1 MIFLKIEHNITNL
14 YTLLFVPHGKLKTIF
29 MIYEPSD
36 FLVRLEFDKIIEL
49 ITNNCLGNLG
59 IEQAQLIA
67 PELHLALIEKR
78 LNEVSEFMRGIQHA
92 DTINLSNYEDI
103 RDDLKMLAIEDYVL
117 PEEGFKRISKQ
128 LYSVSTVY
136 RYFTA
141 ERTLVYPN
149 LYNIIKSLDFD
160 FAIAKEIDK
169 VLDSD
174 GNIRPDASPELGR
187 IRRSM
192 QFKMKELDKVFRQII
207 QDYRGKGWLTDNLE
221 GYRNGRRVLSVPSEH
236 KRKIRGIIHDESAT
250 GRTTFIEPEGVID
263 INNDV
268 FDLEQEERKEIYRIL
283 KALSAFL
290 RPYAPGFKVFQ
301 DVLIQFDLIQ
311 AKSRVSLKLKA
322 TKPIVKDLPIIKIYK
337 GRHPLLFLKN
347 VVQGKPTV
355 PFSLTLGEKN
365 RILVLSGPNAGGKS
379 ITMKSLGL
387 LQLMVQSG
395 LPVPA
400 DPLSEFG
407 IFNEFF
413 ADIGDQQSI
422 EDDLS
427 TYSSRLINMN
437 SFIRKSG
444 RKSLLLIDEFGS
456 GTDPQFG
463 GAIAE
468 SILRELNT
476 KEVVGVITTHYSNL
490 KIFAYNTEGI
500 INGCMAYDMD
510 NLTPTYHFIEGKP
523 GSSYAFEIA
532 LKSGLP
538 DNVIT
543 YAQSRTRKSEKEV
556 DELLV
561 DLQKEKQTVKESLVA
576 LKEKQDLLDKLVR
589 GYESMQKDYEFRRK
603 RFKLEQKQQEL
614 QDTGLVNKEV
624 ERLIKEIK
632 EEKNIE
638 KARELAIRLREERAK
653 KVLEVEDLKEELYYG
668 SNAEGASN
676 ILKIGDYVRLRSGG
690 AVGLLTGINK
700 EKANVLMGDL
710 TLIIDVRDLEKGP
723 EPLDKKLKSLHFDT
737 IQKIAAFE
745 NKLDIRGMRMQEAL
759 QVVESYI
766 DSALMNSS
774 SQIEIIHGKGDGILR
789 KAVRKKLKEY
799 RVEMEISHPDPKL
812 GGDGV
817 TLVAIK

>member
-1 MIFLKIEHNITNL
+1 MT
-14 YTLLFVPHGKLKTIF
+14 
-29 MIYEPSD
+29 YEPSD

-49 ITNNCLGNLG
+49 IANNCLGNLG
-59 IEQAQLIA
+59 IEQAHLIA

-136 RYFTA
+136 RYFTT

-283 KALSAFL
+283 KTLSAFL
-290 RPYAPGFKVFQ
+290 RPYAPGFKVYQ

-322 TKPIVKDLPIIKIYK
+322 TKPIVKDLPMIKIYK

-347 VVQGKPTV
+347 VVLGKPTV

-476 KEVVGVITTHYSNL
+476 KQVVGVITTHYSNL

-561 DLQKEKQTVKESLVA
+561 DLQKEKQTVKESLV
-576 LKEKQDLLDKLVR
+576 
-589 GYESMQKDYEFRRK
+589 
-603 RFKLEQKQQEL
+603 
-614 QDTGLVNKEV
+614 
-624 ERLIKEIK
+624 
-632 EEKNIE
+632 
-638 KARELAIRLREERAK
+638 AIRLREERAK

>member
-1 MIFLKIEHNITNL
+1 
-14 YTLLFVPHGKLKTIF
+14 

-49 ITNNCLGNLG
+49 IAKNCLGDLG
-59 IEQAQLIA
+59 IEQAHFIS
-67 PELHLALIEKR
+67 PELNLLLIETR
-78 LNEVSEFMRGIQHA
+78 LHEVAEFMRGIQHA
-92 DTINLSNYEDI
+92 DTLNLSNYEDI

-117 PEEGFKRISKQ
+117 PEDGCKRISRQ
-128 LYSVSTVY
+128 LYSIAAIY
-136 RYFTA
+136 RYFNA
-141 ERTLVYPN
+141 ERALIYPN
-149 LYNIIKSLDFD
+149 LYSIIKSLHFD
-160 FAIAKEIDK
+160 FAISKEIDK
-169 VLDSD
+169 VIDAD

-187 IRRSM
+187 IRRSI
-192 QFKMKELDKVFRQII
+192 QFKMKELDKVFRHII
-207 QDYRGKGWLTDNLE
+207 QDYRNKGWLTDNLE

-250 GRTTFIEPEGVID
+250 GRTTYIEPEGVID
-263 INNDV
+263 INNDI

-290 RPYAPGFKVFQ
+290 RPYAHGFKVFQ
-301 DVLIQFDLIQ
+301 DVLVQFDLIQ
-311 AKSRVSLKLKA
+311 AKARFSLKLKA
-322 TKPIVKDLPIIKIYK
+322 QMPIIKDLPRVKVVK
-337 GRHPLLFLKN
+337 GIHPLLFLKN
-347 VVQGKPTV
+347 ADTGKPTV

-365 RILVLSGPNAGGKS
+365 RMLVLSGPNAGGKS

-437 SFIRKSG
+437 TFIRNSG
-444 RKSLLLIDEFGS
+444 EKSLLLIDEFGS

-463 GAIAE
+463 GSIAE
-468 SILRELNT
+468 GILKELNE
-476 KEVVGVITTHYSNL
+476 KKVVGVITTHYSNL

-500 INGCMAYDMD
+500 INGCMAYDME
-510 NLTPTYHFIEGKP
+510 NLTPTYQFVEGKP

-532 LKSGLP
+532 QKSGLSEK
-538 DNVIT
+538 VIK

-561 DLQKEKQTVKESLVA
+561 ELQKEKQSVRDSLQA
-576 LKEKQDLLDKLVR
+576 LKEKQELLDKLVK

-603 RFKLEQKQQEL
+603 KFKLEQKQQEL
-614 QDTGLVNKEV
+614 QDTGNVNKEV

-638 KARELAIRLREERAK
+638 KARELAIKLREERARK
-653 KVLEVEDLKEELYYG
+653 LQEIENLKEDLYYG
-668 SNAEGASN
+668 SNADGESN
-676 ILKIGDYVRLRSGG
+676 TLKTGDYVRLRSGG
-690 AVGLLTGINK
+690 AVGLLMDIDK
-700 EKANVLMGDL
+700 EKATVLMGDL
-710 TLIIDVRDLEKGP
+710 TLFIDVRDLEKGP
-723 EPLDKKLKSLHFDT
+723 EPLDKRPRSLNFDT
-737 IQKIAAFE
+737 VKQVAGFE
-745 NKLDIRGMRMQEAL
+745 SKLDIRGMRMQEAL
-759 QVVESYI
+759 QVVETYM
-766 DSALMNSS
+766 DTALMNSAS
-774 SQIEIIHGKGDGILR
+774 KIEIIHGKGDGILR
-789 KAVRKKLKEY
+789 KAVRKKLREY
-799 RVEMEISHPDPKL
+799 RVEMDISHPDPTL

-817 TLVAIK
+817 TLVDIK

>member
-1 MIFLKIEHNITNL
+1 MT
-14 YTLLFVPHGKLKTIF
+14 
-29 MIYEPSD
+29 YEPSD

-49 ITNNCLGNLG
+49 IANNCLGNLG
-59 IEQAQLIA
+59 IEQSHLIA
-67 PELHLALIEKR
+67 PELNLTFIENR

-128 LYSVSTVY
+128 LYSVSMVY

-141 ERTLVYPN
+141 ERTLIYPN
-149 LYNIIKSLDFD
+149 LYNIIKSLHFD

-192 QFKMKELDKVFRQII
+192 HFKMKELDKVFRQII

-283 KALSAFL
+283 KTLSAFL

-322 TKPIVKDLPIIKIYK
+322 TKPIVKDLPMIKIYK

-347 VVQGKPTV
+347 VVLGKPTV

-444 RKSLLLIDEFGS
+444 KRSLLLIDEFGS

-638 KARELAIRLREERAK
+638 KARELAIKLREERAK

-737 IQKIAAFE
+737 IQKIATFE

>member
-1 MIFLKIEHNITNL
+1 MT
-14 YTLLFVPHGKLKTIF
+14 
-29 MIYEPSD
+29 YEPSD

-49 ITNNCLGNLG
+49 IGNNCLGNLG
-59 IEQAQLIA
+59 IEQSHLIA
-67 PELHLALIEKR
+67 PELNLTFIENR

-128 LYSVSTVY
+128 LYSVSMVY

-141 ERTLVYPN
+141 ERTLIYPN
-149 LYNIIKSLDFD
+149 LYNIIKSLHFD

-283 KALSAFL
+283 KTLSAFL

-322 TKPIVKDLPIIKIYK
+322 TKPIVKDLPMIKIYK

-347 VVQGKPTV
+347 VVLGKPTV

-444 RKSLLLIDEFGS
+444 KRSLLLIDEFGS

-638 KARELAIRLREERAK
+638 KARELAIKLREERAK

-737 IQKIAAFE
+737 IQKIATFE

>member
-1 MIFLKIEHNITNL
+1 M
-14 YTLLFVPHGKLKTIF
+14 
-29 MIYEPSD
+29 
-36 FLVRLEFDKIIEL
+36 
-49 ITNNCLGNLG
+49 
-59 IEQAQLIA
+59 
-67 PELHLALIEKR
+67 
-78 LNEVSEFMRGIQHA
+78 
-92 DTINLSNYEDI
+92 
-103 RDDLKMLAIEDYVL
+103 
-117 PEEGFKRISKQ
+117 
-128 LYSVSTVY
+128 
-136 RYFTA
+136 
-141 ERTLVYPN
+141 
-149 LYNIIKSLDFD
+149 
-160 FAIAKEIDK
+160 
-169 VLDSD
+169 
-174 GNIRPDASPELGR
+174 
-187 IRRSM
+187 
-192 QFKMKELDKVFRQII
+192 
-207 QDYRGKGWLTDNLE
+207 
-221 GYRNGRRVLSVPSEH
+221 
-236 KRKIRGIIHDESAT
+236 
-250 GRTTFIEPEGVID
+250 
-263 INNDV
+263 
-268 FDLEQEERKEIYRIL
+268 
-283 KALSAFL
+283 
-290 RPYAPGFKVFQ
+290 
-301 DVLIQFDLIQ
+301 
-311 AKSRVSLKLKA
+311 
-322 TKPIVKDLPIIKIYK
+322 
-337 GRHPLLFLKN
+337 
-347 VVQGKPTV
+347 
-355 PFSLTLGEKN
+355 
-365 RILVLSGPNAGGKS
+365 
-379 ITMKSLGL
+379 
-387 LQLMVQSG
+387 
-395 LPVPA
+395 
-400 DPLSEFG
+400 
-407 IFNEFF
+407 
-413 ADIGDQQSI
+413 
-422 EDDLS
+422 
-427 TYSSRLINMN
+427 
-437 SFIRKSG
+437 
-444 RKSLLLIDEFGS
+444 LIDEFGS

-638 KARELAIRLREERAK
+638 KARELAIKLREERAK

-737 IQKIAAFE
+737 IQKIATFE

>member
-1 MIFLKIEHNITNL
+1 
-14 YTLLFVPHGKLKTIF
+14 

-49 ITNNCLGNLG
+49 IAKNCLGDLG
-59 IEQAQLIA
+59 IEQAHFIS
-67 PELHLALIEKR
+67 PELNLLLIETR
-78 LNEVSEFMRGIQHA
+78 LHEVAEFMRGIQHA
-92 DTINLSNYEDI
+92 DTLNLSNYEDI

-117 PEEGFKRISKQ
+117 PEDGCKRISRQ
-128 LYSVSTVY
+128 LYSIAAIY
-136 RYFTA
+136 RYFNA
-141 ERTLVYPN
+141 ERAIIYPN
-149 LYNIIKSLDFD
+149 LYSIIKSLHFD
-160 FAIAKEIDK
+160 FAISKEIDK
-169 VLDSD
+169 VIDAD

-187 IRRSM
+187 IRRSI
-192 QFKMKELDKVFRQII
+192 QFKMKELDKVFRHII
-207 QDYRGKGWLTDNLE
+207 QDYRNKGWLTDNLE
-221 GYRNGRRVLSVPSEH
+221 GYRNGRRVLTVPSEH

-250 GRTTFIEPEGVID
+250 GRTTYIEPEGVID
-263 INNDV
+263 INNDI

-290 RPYAPGFKVFQ
+290 RPYAHGFKVFQ
-301 DVLIQFDLIQ
+301 DVLVQFDLIQ
-311 AKSRVSLKLKA
+311 AKARFSLKLKA
-322 TKPIVKDLPIIKIYK
+322 QMPIIKDLPRVKVIK

-347 VVQGKPTV
+347 ADTGKPTV

-365 RILVLSGPNAGGKS
+365 RMLVLSGPNAGGKS

-437 SFIRKSG
+437 TFIRNSG
-444 RKSLLLIDEFGS
+444 EKSLLLIDEFGS

-463 GAIAE
+463 GSIAE
-468 SILRELNT
+468 GILKELNE
-476 KEVVGVITTHYSNL
+476 KKVVGVITTHYSNL

-500 INGCMAYDMD
+500 INGCMAYDME
-510 NLTPTYHFIEGKP
+510 NLTPTYQFVEGKP

-532 LKSGLP
+532 QKSGLSEK
-538 DNVIT
+538 VIK

-561 DLQKEKQTVKESLVA
+561 ELQKEKQSVRDSLQA
-576 LKEKQDLLDKLVR
+576 LKEKQELLDKLVK

-603 RFKLEQKQQEL
+603 KFKLEQKQQEL
-614 QDTGLVNKEV
+614 QDTGNVNKEV

-638 KARELAIRLREERAK
+638 KARELAIKLREERARK
-653 KVLEVEDLKEELYYG
+653 LQEVENLKEDLYYG
-668 SNAEGASN
+668 SNADGESN
-676 ILKIGDYVRLRSGG
+676 TLKTGDYVRLRSGG
-690 AVGLLTGINK
+690 AVGLLMDIDK
-700 EKANVLMGDL
+700 EKATVLMGDL
-710 TLIIDVRDLEKGP
+710 TLFIDVRDLEKGP
-723 EPLDKKLKSLHFDT
+723 EPLDKRPRSLNFDT
-737 IQKIAAFE
+737 VKQVAGFE
-745 NKLDIRGMRMQEAL
+745 SKLDIRGMRMQEAL
-759 QVVESYI
+759 QVVETYM
-766 DSALMNSS
+766 DTALMNSAS
-774 SQIEIIHGKGDGILR
+774 KIEIIHGKGDGILR
-789 KAVRKKLKEY
+789 KAVRKKLREY
-799 RVEMEISHPDPKL
+799 RVEMDISHPDPTL

-817 TLVAIK
+817 TLVDIK

>member
-1 MIFLKIEHNITNL
+1 MT
-14 YTLLFVPHGKLKTIF
+14 
-29 MIYEPSD
+29 YEPSD

-49 ITNNCLGNLG
+49 IANNCLGNLG
-59 IEQAQLIA
+59 IEQAHLIA
-67 PELHLALIEKR
+67 PELNLALIEKS

-92 DTINLSNYEDI
+92 DTINLANYEDI
-103 RDDLKMLAIEDYVL
+103 REDLKMLAIEDYVL

-136 RYFTA
+136 RYFTT

-149 LYNIIKSLDFD
+149 LYNIIKFLDFD

-311 AKSRVSLKLKA
+311 AKSRISLKLKA
-322 TKPIVKDLPIIKIYK
+322 TKPIIRDLPMIKIYK
-337 GRHPLLFLKN
+337 GRHPLLLLKN
-347 VVQGKPTV
+347 AVLGKPTV

-490 KIFAYNTEGI
+490 KIFAYNTDGI

-538 DNVIT
+538 ENVIT

-561 DLQKEKQTVKESLVA
+561 DLQKEKQSVKESLLA

-638 KARELAIRLREERAK
+638 KARELAIKLREERAK

-668 SNAEGASN
+668 SNADGASN
-676 ILKIGDYVRLRSGG
+676 ILKMGDYVRLRSGG

-774 SQIEIIHGKGDGILR
+774 SQLEIIHGKGDGILR

-817 TLVAIK
+817 TLIEIK

>member
-1 MIFLKIEHNITNL
+1 
-14 YTLLFVPHGKLKTIF
+14 

-49 ITNNCLGNLG
+49 IAKNCLGDLG
-59 IEQAQLIA
+59 IEQAHFIS
-67 PELHLALIEKR
+67 PELNLLLIETR
-78 LNEVSEFMRGIQHA
+78 LHEVAEFMRGIQHA
-92 DTINLSNYEDI
+92 DTLNLSNYEDI

-117 PEEGFKRISKQ
+117 PEDGCKRISRQ
-128 LYSVSTVY
+128 LYSIAAIY
-136 RYFTA
+136 RYFNA
-141 ERTLVYPN
+141 ERAIIYPN
-149 LYNIIKSLDFD
+149 LYSIIKSLHFD
-160 FAIAKEIDK
+160 FAISKEIDK
-169 VLDSD
+169 VIDAD

-187 IRRSM
+187 IRRSI
-192 QFKMKELDKVFRQII
+192 QFKMKELDKVFRHII
-207 QDYRGKGWLTDNLE
+207 QDYRNKGWLTDNLE

-250 GRTTFIEPEGVID
+250 GRTTYIEPEGVID
-263 INNDV
+263 INNDI

-290 RPYAPGFKVFQ
+290 RPYAHGFKVFQ
-301 DVLIQFDLIQ
+301 DVLVQFDLIQ
-311 AKSRVSLKLKA
+311 AKARFSLKLKA
-322 TKPIVKDLPIIKIYK
+322 QMPIIKDLPRVKVVK

-347 VVQGKPTV
+347 ADTGKPTV

-365 RILVLSGPNAGGKS
+365 RMLVLSGPNAGGKS

-437 SFIRKSG
+437 TFIRNSG
-444 RKSLLLIDEFGS
+444 EKSLLLIDEFGS

-463 GAIAE
+463 GSIAE
-468 SILRELNT
+468 GILKELNE
-476 KEVVGVITTHYSNL
+476 KKVVGVITTHYSNL

-500 INGCMAYDMD
+500 INGCMAYDME
-510 NLTPTYHFIEGKP
+510 NLTPTYQFVEGKP

-532 LKSGLP
+532 QKSGLSE
-538 DNVIT
+538 NIIK

-561 DLQKEKQTVKESLVA
+561 ELQKEKQSVRDSLQA
-576 LKEKQDLLDKLVR
+576 LKEKQELLDKLVK

-603 RFKLEQKQQEL
+603 KFKLEQKQQEL
-614 QDTGLVNKEV
+614 QDTGNVNKEV

-638 KARELAIRLREERAK
+638 KARELAIKLREERARK
-653 KVLEVEDLKEELYYG
+653 LQEVENLKEDLYYG
-668 SNAEGASN
+668 SNADGESN
-676 ILKIGDYVRLRSGG
+676 TLKTGDYVRLRSGG
-690 AVGLLTGINK
+690 AVGLLMDIDK
-700 EKANVLMGDL
+700 EKATVLMGDL
-710 TLIIDVRDLEKGP
+710 TLFIDVRDLEKGP
-723 EPLDKKLKSLHFDT
+723 EPLDKRPRSLNFDT
-737 IQKIAAFE
+737 VKQVAGFE
-745 NKLDIRGMRMQEAL
+745 SKLDIRGMRMQEAL
-759 QVVESYI
+759 QVVETYM
-766 DSALMNSS
+766 DTALMNSAS
-774 SQIEIIHGKGDGILR
+774 KIEIIHGKGDGILR
-789 KAVRKKLKEY
+789 KAVRKKLREY
-799 RVEMEISHPDPKL
+799 RVEMDISHPDPTL

-817 TLVAIK
+817 TLVDIK

>member
-1 MIFLKIEHNITNL
+1 
-14 YTLLFVPHGKLKTIF
+14 

-49 ITNNCLGNLG
+49 IARNCFGDLGV
-59 IEQAQLIA
+59 EQAHLIA
-67 PELHLALIEKR
+67 PEQNLELIEIK
-78 LNEVSEFMRGIQHA
+78 LNEVAEFLRGIQHA
-92 DTINLSNYEDI
+92 DVLNLSQYEDI

-117 PEEGFKRISKQ
+117 PEDGFKRISRQ
-128 LYSVSTVY
+128 LSSMATIY
-136 RYFTA
+136 RYFIS
-141 ERTLVYPN
+141 ERTQVYPN
-149 LYNIIKSLDFD
+149 LYNIIRSLHFD
-160 FAIAKEIDK
+160 FAISKEIDK
-169 VLDSD
+169 VLDSE

-187 IRRSM
+187 IRRSI
-192 QFKMKELDKVFRQII
+192 QFKVKELDKVFRHII
-207 QDYRGKGWLTDNLE
+207 QDYRNKGWLTDNLE

-263 INNDV
+263 INNDI

-283 KALSAFL
+283 KNLSAFL
-290 RPYAPGFKVFQ
+290 RPYATGFKVFQ

-311 AKSRVSLKLKA
+311 AKARLSQKLNA
-322 TKPIVKDLPIIKIYK
+322 QRPIIKDLPSIKIIK
-337 GRHPLLFLKN
+337 GRHPLLLLKN
-347 VVQGKPTV
+347 RVLGKSTI
-355 PFSLTLGEKN
+355 PFSLNLGEKN

-387 LQLMVQSG
+387 LQIMVQSG
-395 LPVPA
+395 LLVPT

-437 SFIRKSG
+437 TFIRHSG
-444 RKSLLLIDEFGS
+444 KRSLLLIDEFGS

-463 GAIAE
+463 GSIAE
-468 SILRELNT
+468 AILKELNE
-476 KEVVGVITTHYSNL
+476 KKVVGVITTHYSNL
-490 KIFAYNTEGI
+490 KIFAYNSEGI
-500 INGCMAYDMD
+500 INGCMAYDME

-532 LKSGLP
+532 QKSGLP
-538 DNVIT
+538 EHVIK
-543 YAQSRTRKSEKEV
+543 YAQSRTRKNEKEV

-561 DLQKEKQTVKESLVA
+561 DLQKEKQTVRESLLE

-614 QDTGLVNKEV
+614 QDTGNVNKEV

-638 KARELAIRLREERAK
+638 KARELAIKLREERAK
-653 KVLEVEDLKEELYYG
+653 KMLEVNQLKEEIYYG
-668 SNAEGASN
+668 SNAEGKSN
-676 ILKIGDYVRLRSGG
+676 ILNAGDYVRLRSGG
-690 AVGLLTGINK
+690 AVGLLIAM
-700 EKANVLMGDL
+700 EKDKATVLMGDL
-710 TLIIDVRDLEKGP
+710 KLLIDIRDLEKGP
-723 EPLDKKLKSLHFDT
+723 EPLDKKLKSLNFDT
-737 IQKIAAFE
+737 IKQVAGFE

-759 QVVESYI
+759 QVVETYI
-766 DSALMNSS
+766 DSALMNSA

>member
-1 MIFLKIEHNITNL
+1 MT
-14 YTLLFVPHGKLKTIF
+14 
-29 MIYEPSD
+29 YEPSD

-49 ITNNCLGNLG
+49 IANNCLGNLG
-59 IEQAQLIA
+59 IEQAHLIS
-67 PELHLALIEKR
+67 PELNLTLIENR
-78 LNEVSEFMRGIQHA
+78 LNEVSEFMRGIQQA

-128 LYSVSTVY
+128 LYSVSMVY

-141 ERTLVYPN
+141 ERTLIYPN
-149 LYNIIKSLDFD
+149 LYNIIKSLHFD

-311 AKSRVSLKLKA
+311 AKARISLKLKA
-322 TKPIVKDLPIIKIYK
+322 TKPIVKDLPMIKIYK

-347 VVQGKPTV
+347 IVLGKPTV

-444 RKSLLLIDEFGS
+444 KKSLLLIDEFGS

-490 KIFAYNTEGI
+490 KIFAYNTDGI

-538 DNVIT
+538 QNVIT

-638 KARELAIRLREERAK
+638 KARELAIKLREERAK

>member
-1 MIFLKIEHNITNL
+1 MT
-14 YTLLFVPHGKLKTIF
+14 
-29 MIYEPSD
+29 YEPSD

-49 ITNNCLGNLG
+49 IANNCLGNLG
-59 IEQAQLIA
+59 IEQAHLIS
-67 PELHLALIEKR
+67 PELNLTLIENR

-322 TKPIVKDLPIIKIYK
+322 TKPIVKDLPMIKIYK

-347 VVQGKPTV
+347 VVLGKPTV
-355 PFSLTLGEKN
+355 PFSLTLGENN

-444 RKSLLLIDEFGS
+444 KKSLLLIDEFGS

-668 SNAEGASN
+668 SNADGVSN

-737 IQKIAAFE
+737 IQKIATFE

>member
-1 MIFLKIEHNITNL
+1 MT
-14 YTLLFVPHGKLKTIF
+14 
-29 MIYEPSD
+29 YEPSD

-49 ITNNCLGNLG
+49 IANNCLGNLG
-59 IEQAQLIA
+59 IEQAHLIA
-67 PELHLALIEKR
+67 PELNLTFIENR

-128 LYSVSTVY
+128 LYSVSMVY

-141 ERTLVYPN
+141 ERTLIYPN
-149 LYNIIKSLDFD
+149 LYNIIKSLHFD

-283 KALSAFL
+283 KTLSAFL

-322 TKPIVKDLPIIKIYK
+322 TKPIVKDLPMIKIYK

-347 VVQGKPTV
+347 VVLGKPTV

-444 RKSLLLIDEFGS
+444 KRSLLLIDEFGS

-638 KARELAIRLREERAK
+638 KARELAIKLREERAK

-737 IQKIAAFE
+737 IQKIATFE

>member
-1 MIFLKIEHNITNL
+1 
-14 YTLLFVPHGKLKTIF
+14 

-49 ITNNCLGNLG
+49 IAKNCLGDLG
-59 IEQAQLIA
+59 IEQAHFIS
-67 PELHLALIEKR
+67 PELNLLLIETR
-78 LNEVSEFMRGIQHA
+78 LHEVAEFMRGIQHA
-92 DTINLSNYEDI
+92 DTLNLSNYEDI

-117 PEEGFKRISKQ
+117 PEDGCKRISRQ
-128 LYSVSTVY
+128 LYSIAAIY
-136 RYFTA
+136 RYFNA
-141 ERTLVYPN
+141 ERAIIYPN
-149 LYNIIKSLDFD
+149 LYSIIKSLHFD
-160 FAIAKEIDK
+160 FAISKEIDK
-169 VLDSD
+169 VIDAD

-187 IRRSM
+187 IRRSI
-192 QFKMKELDKVFRQII
+192 QFKMKELDKVFRHII
-207 QDYRGKGWLTDNLE
+207 QDYRNKGWLTDNLE

-250 GRTTFIEPEGVID
+250 GRTTYIEPEGVID
-263 INNDV
+263 INNDI

-290 RPYAPGFKVFQ
+290 RPYAHGFKVFQ
-301 DVLIQFDLIQ
+301 DVLVQFDLIQ
-311 AKSRVSLKLKA
+311 AKARFSLKLKA
-322 TKPIVKDLPIIKIYK
+322 QMPIIKDLPRVKVVK

-347 VVQGKPTV
+347 ADTGKPTV

-365 RILVLSGPNAGGKS
+365 RMLVLSGPNAGGKS

-437 SFIRKSG
+437 TFIRNSG
-444 RKSLLLIDEFGS
+444 EKSLLLIDEFGS

-463 GAIAE
+463 GSIAE
-468 SILRELNT
+468 GILKELNE
-476 KEVVGVITTHYSNL
+476 KKVVGVITTHYSNL

-500 INGCMAYDMD
+500 INGCMAYDME
-510 NLTPTYHFIEGKP
+510 NLTPTYQFVEGKP

-532 LKSGLP
+532 QKSGLSEK
-538 DNVIT
+538 VIK

-561 DLQKEKQTVKESLVA
+561 ELQKEKQSVRDSLQA
-576 LKEKQDLLDKLVR
+576 LKEKQELLDKLVK

-603 RFKLEQKQQEL
+603 KFKLEQKQQEL
-614 QDTGLVNKEV
+614 QDTGNVNKEV

-638 KARELAIRLREERAK
+638 KARELAIKLREERARK
-653 KVLEVEDLKEELYYG
+653 LQEVENLKEDLYYG
-668 SNAEGASN
+668 SNADGESN
-676 ILKIGDYVRLRSGG
+676 TLKTGDYVRLRSGG
-690 AVGLLTGINK
+690 AVGLLMDIDK
-700 EKANVLMGDL
+700 EKATVLMGDL
-710 TLIIDVRDLEKGP
+710 TLFIDVRDLEKGP
-723 EPLDKKLKSLHFDT
+723 EPLDKRPRSLNFDT
-737 IQKIAAFE
+737 VKQVAGFE
-745 NKLDIRGMRMQEAL
+745 SKLDIRGMRMQEAM
-759 QVVESYI
+759 QVVETYM
-766 DSALMNSS
+766 DTALMNSAS
-774 SQIEIIHGKGDGILR
+774 KIEIIHGKGDGILR
-789 KAVRKKLKEY
+789 KAVRKKLREY
-799 RVEMEISHPDPKL
+799 RVEMDISHPDPTL

-817 TLVAIK
+817 TLVDIK

>member
-1 MIFLKIEHNITNL
+1 MT
-14 YTLLFVPHGKLKTIF
+14 
-29 MIYEPSD
+29 YEPSD

-49 ITNNCLGNLG
+49 IANNCLGNLG
-59 IEQAQLIA
+59 IEQAHLIA
-67 PELHLALIEKR
+67 PELNLTFIENR

-128 LYSVSTVY
+128 LYSVSMVY

-141 ERTLVYPN
+141 ERTLIYPN
-149 LYNIIKSLDFD
+149 LYNIIKSLHFD

-283 KALSAFL
+283 KTLSAFL

-322 TKPIVKDLPIIKIYK
+322 TKPIVKDLPMIKIYK

-347 VVQGKPTV
+347 VVLGKPTV

-444 RKSLLLIDEFGS
+444 KRSLLLIDEFGS

-668 SNAEGASN
+668 SNAEGSSN

-737 IQKIAAFE
+737 IQKIATFE

-759 QVVESYI
+759 QVVETYI

>member
-1 MIFLKIEHNITNL
+1 
-14 YTLLFVPHGKLKTIF
+14 

-49 ITNNCLGNLG
+49 IANNCLGDLG
-59 IEQAQLIA
+59 IEQAHFISPNLD
-67 PELHLALIEKR
+67 LLAIEKS
-78 LNEVSEFMRGIQHA
+78 LHEVAEFMRGIQHS
-92 DTINLSNYEDI
+92 DILNLTNYEDI
-103 RDDLKMLAIEDYVL
+103 KDDLKMLAIEDYVL
-117 PEEGFKRISKQ
+117 PEEGFKRISRQ
-128 LYSVSTVY
+128 LYSIASIY
-136 RYFTA
+136 RYFNA
-141 ERTLVYPN
+141 DRALVYPN
-149 LYNIIKSLDFD
+149 LYNIIKNLPFD

-169 VLDSD
+169 VIDAD

-192 QFKMKELDKVFRQII
+192 QFKLKELDKVFRKII
-207 QDYRGKGWLTDNLE
+207 QEYRSKGWLTDNLE

-250 GRTTFIEPEGVID
+250 GRTTFIEPEGVIE

-290 RPYAPGFKVFQ
+290 RPYAPGLQAFQ
-301 DVLIQFDLIQ
+301 DILVQFDLIQ
-311 AKSRVSLKLKA
+311 AKARLSLKLKSQ
-322 TKPIVKDLPIIKIYK
+322 KPIIKDLPVVKIVK
-337 GRHPLLFLKN
+337 GCHPLLYLKN
-347 VVQGKPTV
+347 ISVGKPTI

-437 SFIRKSG
+437 SFIRQSTE
-444 RKSLLLIDEFGS
+444 RSLLLIDEFGS

-463 GAIAE
+463 GSIAE
-468 SILRELNT
+468 SILKALNGMR
-476 KEVVGVITTHYSNL
+476 VVGVITTHYANL
-490 KIFAYNTEGI
+490 KIFAYNTDGI
-500 INGCMAYDMD
+500 INGCMAYDME
-510 NLTPTYHFIEGKP
+510 NLTPTYHFIEGNP

-532 LKSGLP
+532 QKSGLP
-538 DNVIT
+538 ESIIK
-543 YAQSRTRKSEKEV
+543 YAQSRTKKSEKEV

-561 DLQKEKQTVKESLVA
+561 DLQKEKQAVGESLQA
-576 LKEKQDLLDKLVR
+576 LKEKQELLDKLIK

-603 RFKLEQKQQEL
+603 KFRLEQKQQAL
-614 QDTGLVNKEV
+614 QDSGNVNKEV

-638 KARELAIRLREERAK
+638 KARELAIKLREERAK
-653 KVLEVEDLKEELYYG
+653 KLSEVDNLKAELYYG
-668 SNAEGASN
+668 VNANGDAN
-676 ILKIGDYVRLRSGG
+676 TLQTGDYVRLRSGG
-690 AVGLLTGINK
+690 AVGLLIAMNK
-700 EKANVLMGDL
+700 EKATVMMGDL
-710 TLIIDVRDLEKGP
+710 TLLIDIRDLEKGP
-723 EPLDKKLKSLHFDT
+723 EPLDKKSKSLHFDT
-737 IQKIAAFE
+737 IKQAAGFE
-745 NKLDIRGMRMQEAL
+745 SKLDIRGMRMQEAL
-759 QVVESYI
+759 QVVETYM
-766 DSALMNSS
+766 DTALMNSAS
-774 SQIEIIHGKGDGILR
+774 KIEIIHGKGDGVLR

-799 RVEMEISHPDPKL
+799 RVEMDISHPDPKL

-817 TLVAIK
+817 TVVDIK

>member
-1 MIFLKIEHNITNL
+1 MT
-14 YTLLFVPHGKLKTIF
+14 
-29 MIYEPSD
+29 YEPSD

-49 ITNNCLGNLG
+49 IANNCLGDLG
-59 IEQAQLIA
+59 IEQAHHIG
-67 PELHLALIEKR
+67 PELNLSLIEKR

-128 LYSVSTVY
+128 LHSVSTVY
-136 RYFTA
+136 RYFNT

-169 VLDSD
+169 VLDSE

-311 AKSRVSLKLKA
+311 AKSRISLKLKA
-322 TKPIVKDLPIIKIYK
+322 TKPIIKDLPFIKIYK

-347 VVQGKPTV
+347 VVLGKPTV

-407 IFNEFF
+407 IFKEFF

-444 RKSLLLIDEFGS
+444 SKSLLLIDEFGS

-476 KEVVGVITTHYSNL
+476 KGVVGVITTHYSNL

-532 LKSGLP
+532 SKSGLP

-561 DLQKEKQTVKESLVA
+561 DLQKEKQTVRDSLVA

-668 SNAEGASN
+668 SNAEGSSN
-676 ILKIGDYVRLRSGG
+676 ILKMGDYVRLRSGG

-737 IQKIAAFE
+737 IQKIASFE

-774 SQIEIIHGKGDGILR
+774 SQLEIIHGKGDGILR

-817 TLVAIK
+817 TLIEIK

>member
-1 MIFLKIEHNITNL
+1 
-14 YTLLFVPHGKLKTIF
+14 

-49 ITNNCLGNLG
+49 IAKNCLGDLG
-59 IEQAQLIA
+59 IEQAHFIS
-67 PELHLALIEKR
+67 PELNLLLIETR
-78 LNEVSEFMRGIQHA
+78 LHEVAEFMRGIQHA
-92 DTINLSNYEDI
+92 DTLNLSNYEDI

-117 PEEGFKRISKQ
+117 LEDGCKRISRQ
-128 LYSVSTVY
+128 LYSIAAIY
-136 RYFTA
+136 RYFNA
-141 ERTLVYPN
+141 ERAIIYPN
-149 LYNIIKSLDFD
+149 LYSIIKSLHFD
-160 FAIAKEIDK
+160 FAISKEIDK
-169 VLDSD
+169 VIDAD

-187 IRRSM
+187 IRRSI
-192 QFKMKELDKVFRQII
+192 QFKMKELDKVFRHII
-207 QDYRGKGWLTDNLE
+207 QDYRNKGWLTDNLE

-250 GRTTFIEPEGVID
+250 GRTTYIEPEGVID
-263 INNDV
+263 INNDI

-290 RPYAPGFKVFQ
+290 RPYAHGFKVFQ
-301 DVLIQFDLIQ
+301 DVLVQFDLIQ
-311 AKSRVSLKLKA
+311 AKARFSLKLKA
-322 TKPIVKDLPIIKIYK
+322 QMPIIKDLPRVKVVK

-347 VVQGKPTV
+347 ADTGKPTV

-365 RILVLSGPNAGGKS
+365 RMLVLSGPNAGGKS

-437 SFIRKSG
+437 TFIRNSG
-444 RKSLLLIDEFGS
+444 EKSLLLIDEFGS

-463 GAIAE
+463 GSIAE
-468 SILRELNT
+468 GILKELNE
-476 KEVVGVITTHYSNL
+476 KKVVGVITTHYSNL

-500 INGCMAYDMD
+500 INGCMAYDME
-510 NLTPTYHFIEGKP
+510 NLTPTYQFVEGKP

-532 LKSGLP
+532 QKSGLSE
-538 DNVIT
+538 NIIK

-561 DLQKEKQTVKESLVA
+561 ELQKEKQSVRDSLQA
-576 LKEKQDLLDKLVR
+576 LKEKQELLDKLVK

-603 RFKLEQKQQEL
+603 KFKLEQKQQEL
-614 QDTGLVNKEV
+614 QDTGNVNKEV

-638 KARELAIRLREERAK
+638 KARELAIKLREERARK
-653 KVLEVEDLKEELYYG
+653 LQEVENLKEDLYYG
-668 SNAEGASN
+668 SNADGESN
-676 ILKIGDYVRLRSGG
+676 TLKTGDYVRLRSGG
-690 AVGLLTGINK
+690 AVGLLMDIDK
-700 EKANVLMGDL
+700 EKATVLMGDL
-710 TLIIDVRDLEKGP
+710 TLFIDVRDLEKGP
-723 EPLDKKLKSLHFDT
+723 EPLDKRPRSLNFDT
-737 IQKIAAFE
+737 VKQVAGFE
-745 NKLDIRGMRMQEAL
+745 SKLDIRGMRMQEAL
-759 QVVESYI
+759 QVVETYM
-766 DSALMNSS
+766 DTALMNSAS
-774 SQIEIIHGKGDGILR
+774 KIEIIHGKGDGILR
-789 KAVRKKLKEY
+789 KAVRKKLREY
-799 RVEMEISHPDPKL
+799 RVEMDISHPDPTL

-817 TLVAIK
+817 TLVDIK

>member
-1 MIFLKIEHNITNL
+1 
-14 YTLLFVPHGKLKTIF
+14 

-49 ITNNCLGNLG
+49 IAKNCLGDLG
-59 IEQAQLIA
+59 IEQAHFIS
-67 PELHLALIEKR
+67 PELNLLLIETR
-78 LNEVSEFMRGIQHA
+78 LHEVAEFMRGIQHA
-92 DTINLSNYEDI
+92 DTLNLSNYEDI

-117 PEEGFKRISKQ
+117 PEDGCKRISRQ
-128 LYSVSTVY
+128 LYSIAAIY
-136 RYFTA
+136 RYFNA
-141 ERTLVYPN
+141 ERALIYPN
-149 LYNIIKSLDFD
+149 LYSIIKSLHFD
-160 FAIAKEIDK
+160 FAISKEIDK
-169 VLDSD
+169 VIDAD

-187 IRRSM
+187 IRRSI
-192 QFKMKELDKVFRQII
+192 QFKMKELDKVFRHII
-207 QDYRGKGWLTDNLE
+207 QDYRNKGWLTDNLE

-250 GRTTFIEPEGVID
+250 GRTTYIEPEGVID
-263 INNDV
+263 INNDI

-290 RPYAPGFKVFQ
+290 RPYAHGFKVFQ
-301 DVLIQFDLIQ
+301 DVLVQFDLIQ
-311 AKSRVSLKLKA
+311 AKARFSLKLKA
-322 TKPIVKDLPIIKIYK
+322 QMPIIKDLPRVKVVK

-347 VVQGKPTV
+347 ADTGKPTV

-365 RILVLSGPNAGGKS
+365 RMLVLSGPNAGGKS

-437 SFIRKSG
+437 TFIRNSG
-444 RKSLLLIDEFGS
+444 EKSLLLIDEFGS

-463 GAIAE
+463 GSIAE
-468 SILRELNT
+468 GILKELNE
-476 KEVVGVITTHYSNL
+476 KKVVGVITTHYSNL

-500 INGCMAYDMD
+500 INGCMAYDME
-510 NLTPTYHFIEGKP
+510 NLTPTYQFVEGKP

-532 LKSGLP
+532 QKSGLSEK
-538 DNVIT
+538 VIK

-561 DLQKEKQTVKESLVA
+561 ELQKEKQSVRDSLQA
-576 LKEKQDLLDKLVR
+576 LKEKQELLDKLVK

-603 RFKLEQKQQEL
+603 KFKLEQKQQEL
-614 QDTGLVNKEV
+614 QDTGNVNKEV

-638 KARELAIRLREERAK
+638 KARELAIKLREERARK
-653 KVLEVEDLKEELYYG
+653 LQEIENLKEDLYYG
-668 SNAEGASN
+668 SNADGESN
-676 ILKIGDYVRLRSGG
+676 TLKTGDYVRLRSGG
-690 AVGLLTGINK
+690 AVGLLMDIDK
-700 EKANVLMGDL
+700 EKATVLMGDL
-710 TLIIDVRDLEKGP
+710 TLFIDVRDLEKGP
-723 EPLDKKLKSLHFDT
+723 EPLDKRPRSLNFDT
-737 IQKIAAFE
+737 VKQVAGFE
-745 NKLDIRGMRMQEAL
+745 SKLDIRGMRMQEAL
-759 QVVESYI
+759 QVVETYM
-766 DSALMNSS
+766 DTALMNSAS
-774 SQIEIIHGKGDGILR
+774 KIEIIHGKGDGILR
-789 KAVRKKLKEY
+789 KAVRKKLREY
-799 RVEMEISHPDPKL
+799 RVEMDISHPDPTL

-817 TLVAIK
+817 TLVDIK

>member
-1 MIFLKIEHNITNL
+1 
-14 YTLLFVPHGKLKTIF
+14 

-49 ITNNCLGNLG
+49 IAKNCLGDLG
-59 IEQAQLIA
+59 IEQAHFIS
-67 PELHLALIEKR
+67 PELNLLLIETR
-78 LNEVSEFMRGIQHA
+78 LHEVAEFMRGIQHA
-92 DTINLSNYEDI
+92 DTLNLSNYEDI

-117 PEEGFKRISKQ
+117 PEDGCKRISRQ
-128 LYSVSTVY
+128 LYSIAAIY
-136 RYFTA
+136 RYFNA
-141 ERTLVYPN
+141 ERAIIYPN
-149 LYNIIKSLDFD
+149 LYSIIKSLHFD
-160 FAIAKEIDK
+160 FAISKEIDK
-169 VLDSD
+169 VIDAD

-187 IRRSM
+187 IRRSI
-192 QFKMKELDKVFRQII
+192 QFKMKELDKVFRHII
-207 QDYRGKGWLTDNLE
+207 QDYRNKGWLTDNLE

-250 GRTTFIEPEGVID
+250 GRTTYIEPEGVID
-263 INNDV
+263 INNDI

-290 RPYAPGFKVFQ
+290 RPYAHGFKVFQ
-301 DVLIQFDLIQ
+301 DVLVQFDLIQ
-311 AKSRVSLKLKA
+311 AKARFSLKLKA
-322 TKPIVKDLPIIKIYK
+322 QMPIIKDLPRVKVVK

-347 VVQGKPTV
+347 ADTGKPTV

-365 RILVLSGPNAGGKS
+365 RMLVLSGPNAGGKS

-437 SFIRKSG
+437 TFIRNSG
-444 RKSLLLIDEFGS
+444 EKSLLLIDEFGS

-463 GAIAE
+463 GSIAE
-468 SILRELNT
+468 GILKELNE
-476 KEVVGVITTHYSNL
+476 KKVVGVITTHYSNL

-500 INGCMAYDMD
+500 INGCMAYDME
-510 NLTPTYHFIEGKP
+510 NLTPTYQFVEGKP

-532 LKSGLP
+532 QKSGLSEK
-538 DNVIT
+538 VIK

-561 DLQKEKQTVKESLVA
+561 ELQKEKQSVRDSLQA
-576 LKEKQDLLDKLVR
+576 LKEKQELLDKLVK

-603 RFKLEQKQQEL
+603 KFKLEQKQQEL
-614 QDTGLVNKEV
+614 QDTGNVNKEV

-638 KARELAIRLREERAK
+638 KARELAIKLREERARK
-653 KVLEVEDLKEELYYG
+653 LQEVENLKEDLYYG
-668 SNAEGASN
+668 SNADGESN
-676 ILKIGDYVRLRSGG
+676 TLKTGDYVRLRSGG
-690 AVGLLTGINK
+690 AVGLLMDIDK
-700 EKANVLMGDL
+700 EKATVLMGDL
-710 TLIIDVRDLEKGP
+710 TLFIDVRDLEKGP
-723 EPLDKKLKSLHFDT
+723 EPLDKRPRSLNFDT
-737 IQKIAAFE
+737 VKQVAGFE
-745 NKLDIRGMRMQEAL
+745 SKLDIRGMRMQEAL
-759 QVVESYI
+759 QVVETYM
-766 DSALMNSS
+766 DTALMNSAS
-774 SQIEIIHGKGDGILR
+774 KIEIIHGKGDGILR
-789 KAVRKKLKEY
+789 KAVRKKLREY
-799 RVEMEISHPDPKL
+799 RVEMDISHPDPTL

-817 TLVAIK
+817 TLVDIK

>member
-1 MIFLKIEHNITNL
+1 MT
-14 YTLLFVPHGKLKTIF
+14 
-29 MIYEPSD
+29 YEPSD

-49 ITNNCLGNLG
+49 IANNCLGNLG

-67 PELHLALIEKR
+67 PELNLALIEKK

-128 LYSVSTVY
+128 LYSVSTIY

-187 IRRSM
+187 IRRSI

-290 RPYAPGFKVFQ
+290 RPYAPGFKLYQ

-322 TKPIVKDLPIIKIYK
+322 TKPIVKDLPMIKIYK

-347 VVQGKPTV
+347 IVLGKPTV

-400 DPLSEFG
+400 DSLSEFG
-407 IFNEFF
+407 IFSEFF

-444 RKSLLLIDEFGS
+444 KKSLLLIDEFGS

-490 KIFAYNTEGI
+490 KIFAYNTDGI

-614 QDTGLVNKEV
+614 QDTGLINKEV

-638 KARELAIRLREERAK
+638 KARELAIKLREERAR

-668 SNAEGASN
+668 SNAEGVSN

-700 EKANVLMGDL
+700 EKAHVLMGDL

-737 IQKIAAFE
+737 IQKIATFE

>member
-1 MIFLKIEHNITNL
+1 MT
-14 YTLLFVPHGKLKTIF
+14 
-29 MIYEPSD
+29 YEPSD

-49 ITNNCLGNLG
+49 IANNCLGNLG
-59 IEQAQLIA
+59 IEQAHLIA
-67 PELHLALIEKR
+67 PELNLTFIENR

-128 LYSVSTVY
+128 LYSVSMVY

-141 ERTLVYPN
+141 ERTLIYPN
-149 LYNIIKSLDFD
+149 LYNIIKSLHFD

-221 GYRNGRRVLSVPSEH
+221 GYINGRRVLSVPSEH

-283 KALSAFL
+283 KTLSAFL

-322 TKPIVKDLPIIKIYK
+322 TKPIVKDLPMIKIYK

-347 VVQGKPTV
+347 VVLGKPTV

-444 RKSLLLIDEFGS
+444 KRSLLLIDEFGS

-576 LKEKQDLLDKLVR
+576 LKEKQDLLNKLVR

-638 KARELAIRLREERAK
+638 KARELAIKLREERAK

-737 IQKIAAFE
+737 IQKIATFE

>member
-1 MIFLKIEHNITNL
+1 MT
-14 YTLLFVPHGKLKTIF
+14 
-29 MIYEPSD
+29 YEPSD

-49 ITNNCLGNLG
+49 IANNCLGNLG
-59 IEQAQLIA
+59 IEQAHLIA
-67 PELHLALIEKR
+67 PELNLALIEKR

-92 DTINLSNYEDI
+92 DTLNLSNYEDI

-117 PEEGFKRISKQ
+117 PEEGFKRISRQ
-128 LYSVSTVY
+128 LYSIATIY
-136 RYFTA
+136 RYFTT
-141 ERTLVYPN
+141 ERVLTYPFLHN
-149 LYNIIKSLDFD
+149 TIKYLDFD

-169 VLDSD
+169 VLDSE

-192 QFKMKELDKVFRQII
+192 QSKMKELEKVFRQIV

-250 GRTTFIEPEGVID
+250 GKTTFIEPEGVID

-290 RPYAPGFKVFQ
+290 RPHASGFKVFQ
-301 DVLIQFDLIQ
+301 DVLVQFDLVQ
-311 AKSRVSLKLKA
+311 AKARFSLKLNA
-322 TKPIVKDLPIIKIYK
+322 TKPVVKDLPRIKIYK
-337 GRHPLLFLKN
+337 GKHPLLFLKN
-347 VVQGKPTV
+347 AVLGKPTI

-444 RKSLLLIDEFGS
+444 QRSLLLIDEFGS

-476 KEVVGVITTHYSNL
+476 KEAVGVITTHYSNL
-490 KIFAYNTEGI
+490 KIFAYNTDGI

-532 LKSGLP
+532 SKSGLP

-561 DLQKEKQTVKESLVA
+561 DLQKEKQTVKESLMA

-638 KARELAIRLREERAK
+638 KARELAVKLREERAK
-653 KVLEVEDLKEELYYG
+653 KVIEVEDLKEELYYG
-668 SNAEGASN
+668 SNAESAAN
-676 ILKIGDYVRLRSGG
+676 VLKIGDYVRLRSGG

-759 QVVESYI
+759 QVVETYI

-774 SQIEIIHGKGDGILR
+774 SQLEIIHGKGDGILR

-817 TLVAIK
+817 TLIAIK

>member
-1 MIFLKIEHNITNL
+1 
-14 YTLLFVPHGKLKTIF
+14 

-49 ITNNCLGNLG
+49 IAKNCLGDLG
-59 IEQAQLIA
+59 IEQAHFIS
-67 PELHLALIEKR
+67 PELNLLLIETR
-78 LNEVSEFMRGIQHA
+78 LHEVAEFMRGIQHA
-92 DTINLSNYEDI
+92 DTLNLSNYEDI

-117 PEEGFKRISKQ
+117 PEDGCKRISRQ
-128 LYSVSTVY
+128 LYSIAAIY
-136 RYFTA
+136 RYFNA
-141 ERTLVYPN
+141 ERAIIYPN
-149 LYNIIKSLDFD
+149 LYSIIKSLHFD
-160 FAIAKEIDK
+160 FAISKEIDK
-169 VLDSD
+169 VIDAD

-187 IRRSM
+187 IRRSI
-192 QFKMKELDKVFRQII
+192 QFKMKELDKVFRHII
-207 QDYRGKGWLTDNLE
+207 QDYRNKGWLTDNLE

-250 GRTTFIEPEGVID
+250 GRTTYIEPEGVID
-263 INNDV
+263 INNDI

-290 RPYAPGFKVFQ
+290 RPYAHGFKVFQ
-301 DVLIQFDLIQ
+301 DVLVQFDLIQ
-311 AKSRVSLKLKA
+311 AKARFSLKLKA
-322 TKPIVKDLPIIKIYK
+322 QMPIIKDLPRVKVVK

-347 VVQGKPTV
+347 ADTGKPTV

-365 RILVLSGPNAGGKS
+365 RMLVLSGPNAGGKS

-437 SFIRKSG
+437 TFIRNSG
-444 RKSLLLIDEFGS
+444 EKSLLLIDEFGS

-463 GAIAE
+463 GSIAE
-468 SILRELNT
+468 GILKELNE
-476 KEVVGVITTHYSNL
+476 KKVVGVITTHYSNL

-500 INGCMAYDMD
+500 INGCMAYDME
-510 NLTPTYHFIEGKP
+510 NLTPTYQFVEGKP

-532 LKSGLP
+532 QKSGLSEK
-538 DNVIT
+538 VIK

-561 DLQKEKQTVKESLVA
+561 ELQKEKQSVRDSLQA
-576 LKEKQDLLDKLVR
+576 LKEKQELLDKLVK

-603 RFKLEQKQQEL
+603 KFKLEQKQQEL
-614 QDTGLVNKEV
+614 QDTGNVNKEV

-638 KARELAIRLREERAK
+638 KARELAIKLREERAK
-653 KVLEVEDLKEELYYG
+653 KLQEVENLKEDLYYG
-668 SNAEGASN
+668 SNADGESN
-676 ILKIGDYVRLRSGG
+676 TLKTGDYVRLRSGG
-690 AVGLLTGINK
+690 AVGLLMDIDK
-700 EKANVLMGDL
+700 EKATVLMGDL
-710 TLIIDVRDLEKGP
+710 TLFIDVRDLEKGP
-723 EPLDKKLKSLHFDT
+723 EPLDKRPRSLNFDT
-737 IQKIAAFE
+737 VKQVAGFE
-745 NKLDIRGMRMQEAL
+745 SKLDIRGMRMQEAL
-759 QVVESYI
+759 QVVETYM
-766 DSALMNSS
+766 DTALMNSAS
-774 SQIEIIHGKGDGILR
+774 KIEIIHGKGDGILR
-789 KAVRKKLKEY
+789 KAVRKKLREY
-799 RVEMEISHPDPKL
+799 RVEMDISHPDPTL

-817 TLVAIK
+817 TLVDIK

>member
-1 MIFLKIEHNITNL
+1 
-14 YTLLFVPHGKLKTIF
+14 

-49 ITNNCLGNLG
+49 IARNCFGDLGV
-59 IEQAQLIA
+59 EQAHLIA
-67 PELHLALIEKR
+67 PEQNLELIEIK
-78 LNEVSEFMRGIQHA
+78 LNEVAEFLRGIQHA
-92 DTINLSNYEDI
+92 DVLNLSQYEDI

-117 PEEGFKRISKQ
+117 PEDGFKRISRQ
-128 LYSVSTVY
+128 LSSMATIY
-136 RYFTA
+136 RYFNS
-141 ERTLVYPN
+141 ERTQVYPN
-149 LYNIIKSLDFD
+149 LYNIIRSLHFD
-160 FAIAKEIDK
+160 FAISKEIDK
-169 VLDSD
+169 VLDSE

-187 IRRSM
+187 IRRSI
-192 QFKMKELDKVFRQII
+192 QFKVKELDKVFRHII
-207 QDYRGKGWLTDNLE
+207 QDYRNKGWLTDNLE

-263 INNDV
+263 INNDI

-283 KALSAFL
+283 KNLSAFL
-290 RPYAPGFKVFQ
+290 RPYATGFKVFQ

-311 AKSRVSLKLKA
+311 AKARLSQKLNA
-322 TKPIVKDLPIIKIYK
+322 QRPIIKDLPSIKIIK
-337 GRHPLLFLKN
+337 GRHPLLLLKN
-347 VVQGKPTV
+347 GVLGKSTI
-355 PFSLTLGEKN
+355 PFSLNLGEKN

-387 LQLMVQSG
+387 LQIMVQSG
-395 LPVPA
+395 LLVPT

-437 SFIRKSG
+437 TFIRHSG
-444 RKSLLLIDEFGS
+444 KRSLLLIDEFGS

-463 GAIAE
+463 GSIAE
-468 SILRELNT
+468 AILKELNE
-476 KEVVGVITTHYSNL
+476 KKVVGVITTHYSNL
-490 KIFAYNTEGI
+490 KIFAYNSEGI
-500 INGCMAYDMD
+500 INGCMAYDME

-532 LKSGLP
+532 QKSGLP
-538 DNVIT
+538 EHVIK
-543 YAQSRTRKSEKEV
+543 YAQSRTRKNEKEV

-561 DLQKEKQTVKESLVA
+561 DLQKEKQTVRESLLE

-614 QDTGLVNKEV
+614 QDTGNVNKEV

-638 KARELAIRLREERAK
+638 KARELAIKLREERAK
-653 KVLEVEDLKEELYYG
+653 KMLEVNQLKEEIYYG
-668 SNAEGASN
+668 SNAEGKSN
-676 ILKIGDYVRLRSGG
+676 ILNAGDYVRLRSGG
-690 AVGLLTGINK
+690 AVGLLIAM
-700 EKANVLMGDL
+700 EKDKATVLMGDL
-710 TLIIDVRDLEKGP
+710 KLLIDVRDLEKGP
-723 EPLDKKLKSLHFDT
+723 EPLDKKLKSLNFDT
-737 IQKIAAFE
+737 IKQVAGFE

-759 QVVESYI
+759 QVVETYI
-766 DSALMNSS
+766 DSALMNSA